1 MAATPRMV
9 FSLGKLR
16 LAFYPSGLPDLGQP
30 QVGPARSHVTGNSS
44 HTAALASSPALF
56 GHAVSTPSSL
66 DPLPHLSNLQVKRE
80 MASDKQGREE
90 ARSCPAGS
98 VGKRPNRTH
107 DKIQGTRGSQALL
120 EVYGQWKPEST
131 GRGGGPLLSWAA
143 AGAPGG
149 R

>member
-1 MAATPRMV
+1 MAATPRMGS
-9 FSLGKLR
+9 SLGKLR

-44 HTAALASSPALF
+44 HTAALASSPAPF

-66 DPLPHLSNLQVKRE
+66 DPFPHLSNLQVKRE

-90 ARSCPAGS
+90 ARSCPVGS

-107 DKIQGTRGSQALL
+107 DKIQGTRGVPGPPGGVWPMEAG
-120 EVYGQWKPEST
+120 EHRAR
-131 GRGGGPLLSWAA
+131 GRAA
-143 AGAPGG
+143 AQLGSS
-149 R
+149 RCSRR